1 MNIKFKPT
9 ARIKDRF
16 IQIFIAGMLGI
27 IITFYYKLEFSSYP
41 YHNYKIAVNLFKK
54 HDAELNETLVLTR
67 FGIIRQYDAIVASL
81 AGLYSTVDLL
91 KQDLKTTPNIELSK
105 QLSILGSYLTKKDKM
120 VTEFKRLN
128 PVLINATHDFSTILA
143 DIIDAE
149 TQADI
154 VERFSIKNYNPEHAE
169 FLNKLNMLFKDML
182 TYTSTPT
189 DTLYKSLTELVKT
202 IKQNSLKVDQIDL
215 VIKYAEIILSY
226 NTKIMEIGRNLLLL
240 PILEEVDKLYDLYDN
255 SYREYSKK
263 LNHYQYLFYILS
275 ILLLVIVHFA
285 FKRLQNIVQALDE
298 SNQKLEQRVL
308 QRTQDLATKNKVLN
322 KTMDDLHEAQ
332 DQLIVQEKM
341 ASVGML
347 TTGIAHEIKN
357 PLNFINNFSEMSTE
371 LASELKINLEKEKNH
386 LAENSYSLLH
396 DLSNDLEANC
406 QKIQD
411 YGKRADNIINSML
424 MHSKE
429 SSAQKEI
436 IDIHHLLNSAID
448 LAIYSYKTQNPKFT
462 VQIDKIFDP
471 HLTQVL
477 AAPPALSQTIVS
489 ILTNA
494 CWALDE
500 KLKLSLQMPFKPIIR
515 ITTSQKDDF
524 AILQFFDNGIGIPE
538 KNIMKIFEPF
548 FTTQPTGLGHTG
560 LGLSICYDIITK
572 QHKGEL
578 SVISTQGESTEF
590 TIKIPINSEKK

>member
-1 MNIKFKPT
+1 MKINLT
-9 ARIKDRF
+9 SHIKDKLIQLF
-16 IQIFIAGMLGI
+16 IGAIIVLMLI
-27 IITFYYKLEFSSYP
+27 LYYKLELTPFP
-41 YHNYKIAVNLFKK
+41 YHNYKIAVSLFKK
-54 HDAELNETLVLTR
+54 YDAELNETLVLTR

-81 AGLYSTVDLL
+81 EGLYSTLDLL
-91 KQDLKTTPNIELSK
+91 KQDLQGTPNAVLSK
-105 QLSILGSYLTKKDKM
+105 QLAITQSYLNKKDSM

-128 PVLINATHDFSTILA
+128 PVLINATHDFSTILV
-143 DIIDAE
+143 DIIDTE

-154 VERFSIKNYNPEHAE
+154 VERFSIKNYNPEHSE
-169 FLNKLNMLFKDML
+169 FLTKLNLLFKDML

-202 IKQNSLKVDQIDL
+202 IKQNPLKVDQIDL
-215 VIKYAEIILSY
+215 VIQYAETILSY
-226 NTKIMEIGRNLLLL
+226 KPKIMELGRTLLLF
-240 PILEEVDKLYDLYDN
+240 PISEEIDKLYNLYETVYLESN
-255 SYREYSKK
+255 NQKNY
-263 LNHYQYLFYILS
+263 YQYFFYALS
-275 ILLLVIVHFA
+275 ILLLGIVHFA

-308 QRTQDLATKNKVLN
+308 QRTKDLASKNEVLN
-322 KTMDDLHEAQ
+322 KTMEHLHEAQ

-371 LASELKINLEKEKNH
+371 LALELKTSLEKEKKQ
-386 LAENSYSLLH
+386 LSQDSYALLYE
-396 DLSNDLEANC
+396 LSNDLEANC
-406 QKIQD
+406 QKIHD

-429 SSAQKEI
+429 SSAEKER
-436 IDIHHLLNSAID
+436 IDIYHLLNSATD
-448 LAIYSYKTQNPKFT
+448 LAIYSYKTNNPQFNAK
-462 VQIDKIFDP
+462 IEKIF
-471 HLTQVL
+471 HSQLTQIL
-477 AAPPALSQTIVS
+477 GAPPALSQTIVS
-489 ILTNA
+489 ILSNA

-500 KLKLSLQMPFKPIIR
+500 KAKLSLPTPFSPLIR
-515 ITTSQKDDF
+515 ITTSEKDGF
-524 AILQFFDNGIGIPE
+524 AIIKFFDNGIGIPE

-560 LGLSICYDIITK
+560 LGLSIAYDIITK

-578 SVISTQGESTEF
+578 SVVSIFGQSTEF
-590 TIKIPINSEKK
+590 TIKIPITSEKK